1 MQQSN
6 PAAGVA
12 DVVAVIQAAVAA
24 AVAKFATTLDHDRGE
39 LESAATPY
47 WRSTALLFRIR
58 HKRILLKMQADLAG
72 ACAGTPA
79 FATDGD
85 FPDAAWQPGSD
96 RALEKNAMYRVDVQ
110 L

>member
-1 MQQSN
+1 M
-6 PAAGVA
+6 A

-39 LESAATPY
+39 LESVATPD
-47 WRSTALLFRIR
+47 WRTTALLFRIR

-72 ACAGTPA
+72 AGAGAGTPA

-85 FPDAAWQPGSD
+85 FPDAAWQPGSG
-96 RALEKNAMYRVDVQ
+96 RGLEKNAMYRVDVQ